1 MLWIDHETVRETEVG
16 LLYSNGQFLGAVEPG
31 RHRLLHLPWL
41 KQEIVRVDTR
51 RTEMTINGQ
60 EMLTADGISVRLNV
74 AAEYRVVD
82 AVTAL
87 HTVENYQI
95 SLYTAIQLSLRE
107 AVQTRSLD
115 ELLAG
120 RGALSTEL
128 LEPGRAAATDL
139 GLELLRV
146 GVKDI
151 ILPGEVK
158 KMLSQE
164 LEAQRTG
171 RAALVAAREE
181 VAATRARANT
191 ARMLQENPMLVRL
204 REIEALTQ
212 VGDGLGNTVV
222 IAVPTEVMTTAAAAL
237 APGRKA

>member
-1 MLWIDHETVRETEVG
+1 MLWIDYVTVRETEVG
-16 LLYSNGQFLGAVEPG
+16 LLYSNGQFAGPVEAG
-31 RHRLLHLPWL
+31 RHRLLRLPWL
-41 KQEIVRVDTR
+41 KQEIVRVDAR

-82 AVTAL
+82 AVIAL
-87 HTVENYQI
+87 HTVQDYQGA
-95 SLYTAIQLSLRE
+95 LYTAIQLSLRE
-107 AVQTRSLD
+107 AVQARSLE

-128 LEPGRAAATDL
+128 LEPGRASAAEL

-191 ARMLQENPMLVRL
+191 ARLLQENPMLVRL
-204 REIEALTQ
+204 REIEALAQ

-222 IAVPTEVMTTAAAAL
+222 IAVPAEVMSTAATAL
-237 APGRKA
+237 APTRKA